1 MKESIKVLIVE
12 DDDDFAYLLQKEL
25 GRQERI
31 VLVGICR
38 EKEEAIPQTETLRP
52 DIVLMDLHLGSSYS
66 DGIEASRRI
75 RIATDAKVLIL
86 TALGADEIIRKAAG
100 RSFASGYIFKDQ
112 MPLLIENIYA
122 AADRVTG
129 QEKILAQASLSCLSA
144 AEKTVFYMMLG
155 REERLRSSK
164 KTIANQKTQILKKL
178 GLDNVNELRH
188 VFRFYIGE

>member
-12 DDDDFAYLLQKEL
+12 DDADFAYLLKKEL
-25 GRQERI
+25 DRQERI
-31 VLVGICR
+31 VTAGVCR
-38 EKEEAIPQTETLRP
+38 DREEAVTQAVLLAP
-52 DIVLMDLHLGSSYS
+52 DIVLMDLYLESSYM

-86 TALGADEIIRKAAG
+86 TALASDEAIREAAG

-112 MPLLIENIYA
+112 MPLLVENIYA
-122 AADRVTG
+122 AADGVTG
-129 QEKILAQASLSCLSA
+129 QERILAQAALSCLSA

-155 REERLRSSK
+155 REEHLRSSK

-178 GLDNVNELRH
+178 GLENINELRH
-188 VFRFYIGE
+188 VFRFYIGD